1 MRQTKDRSQEITELA
16 AAIGHLAM
24 AGGNSVAVA
33 ESLTCGRIAQT
44 LGEVPDA
51 STWFRGG
58 VIAYHIEA
66 KHRLLGVPWGPVV
79 SAACAEQMARGALEA
94 VGARISVAVTGV
106 GGPGPAEGQPA
117 GTVFI
122 GVSSASVTRS
132 RQHVFTGTPAEVL
145 ELTTL
150 HALTDLRALLLDA

>member
-1 MRQTKDRSQEITELA
+1 MRQTNERSQEIAELA
-16 AAIGHLAM
+16 AAIGHLAT
-24 AGGNSVAVA
+24 ASGESVAVA
-33 ESLTCGRIAQT
+33 ESLTCGRIAQA
-44 LGEVPDA
+44 LGAVPDA

-58 VIAYHIEA
+58 VIAYQIEA

-106 GGPGPAEGQPA
+106 GGPGPAEGHPA

-132 RQHVFTGTPAEVL
+132 SHHDFTGAPAEVL

-150 HALTDLRALLLDA
+150 HALKDLKTLLLDA